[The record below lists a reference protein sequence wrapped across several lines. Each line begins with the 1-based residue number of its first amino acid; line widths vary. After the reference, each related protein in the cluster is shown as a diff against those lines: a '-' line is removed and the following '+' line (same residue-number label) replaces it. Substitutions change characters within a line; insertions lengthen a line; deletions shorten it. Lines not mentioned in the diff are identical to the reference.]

1 MKYTLRQLEVFLAT
15 ARAQTLSHAAQQL
28 AMSQSAASD
37 ALGSFEQQFD
47 VRLFDRIGKRLQL
60 NETGRSLL
68 PAVEELLVRAREL
81 ELMLGH
87 RESAGPLAV
96 GATLSIGNYL
106 AVPIMLR
113 YMVENPGARVTL
125 DVANTAAIARKVAR
139 FELDV
144 GLIEGEIR
152 HPELELARW
161 RDDELVVFCAPQHP
175 LASRKRLGKRELLA
189 ATWILREPGSG
200 TRQAFDRA
208 MHGLLPQLERAAG
221 TAAHR
226 GHQARGRKRHRHR
239 LPVARDP
246 AGGLPAR
253 QPGTAGRARTRF
265 HAPVLHR
272 AAPAQVPQR
281 GDPAVGRVVP
291 CHACRRLDARGS
303 GSSRTVPGRGP
314 AHAMNPAARSSA
326 ARARRTSPAGDSG
339 SRYSRWR

>member
-15 ARAQTLSHAAQQL
+15 ARAQTLSQAAQEL

-37 ALGSFEQQFD
+37 ALAGLEHQFE

-68 PAVEELLVRAREL
+68 PAAEELLVRAREL
-81 ELMLGH
+81 ERVLG
-87 RESAGPLAV
+87 RKDTAGSLAV

-113 YMVENPGARVTL
+113 YMHENPGARVTL
-125 DVANTAAIARKVAR
+125 DVANTATIAQKIAR

-152 HPELELARW
+152 HPELELAPW

-175 LASRKRLGKRELLA
+175 LAKRRRLGERELLA

-208 MHGLLPQLERAAG
+208 MHGLLPQLDVLLELQHTEAIKRAVESGIGIGCLSRA
-221 TAAHR
+221 TMQEAFQR
-226 GHQARGRKRHRHR
+226 GSLVPLAV
-239 LPVARDP
+239 PARDFT
-246 AGGLPAR
+246 R
-253 QPGTAGRARTRF
+253 QF
-265 HAPVLHR
+265 YIVLHR
-272 AAPAQVPQR
+272 RKYHSAGIRRWVEL
-281 GDPAVGRVVP
+281 
-291 CHACRRLDARGS
+291 CRAI
-303 GSSRTVPGRGP
+303 T
-314 AHAMNPAARSSA
+314 
-326 ARARRTSPAGDSG
+326 
-339 SRYSRWR
+339 

>member
-15 ARAQTLSHAAQQL
+15 ARAQTLSQAAQEL

-37 ALGSFEQQFD
+37 ALAGLEHQFE

-68 PAVEELLVRAREL
+68 PAAEELLVRAREL
-81 ELMLGH
+81 ERVLG
-87 RESAGPLAV
+87 RKDTAGALAV

-113 YMVENPGARVTL
+113 YMQENPGARVTL
-125 DVANTAAIARKVAR
+125 DVANTAAIAQKIAR

-152 HPELELARW
+152 HPELELAPW

-175 LASRKRLGKRELLA
+175 LAKRRRLGERELLA

-208 MHGLLPQLERAAG
+208 MHGLLAQLNVLLELQHTEAIKRAVESGIGIGCLSRA
-221 TAAHR
+221 TMQEAFQR
-226 GHQARGRKRHRHR
+226 GSLVPLAV
-239 LPVARDP
+239 PDRDFT
-246 AGGLPAR
+246 R
-253 QPGTAGRARTRF
+253 QF
-265 HAPVLHR
+265 YIVLHR
-272 AAPAQVPQR
+272 RKYRSAGIRRWVEL
-281 GDPAVGRVVP
+281 
-291 CHACRRLDARGS
+291 CRAI
-303 GSSRTVPGRGP
+303 T
-314 AHAMNPAARSSA
+314 
-326 ARARRTSPAGDSG
+326 
-339 SRYSRWR
+339 